1 MVTMKK
7 NLKLFFSMI
16 LITYN
21 ISASSNI
28 LADDGYPQS
37 ERDKKW
43 EEIGSA
49 AGGEGIIF
57 RPGKVKNESTKASGC
72 LVNKYLWQASIETL
86 SFAPLA
92 SVDSNGG
99 VIITEWYSP
108 RGKQNFR
115 FKINIFI
122 KDDVIHP
129 DALEVKIFEEILK
142 NNNWQQSDSKS
153 DLALILE
160 DKILRK
166 ARALYINADRK

>member
-1 MVTMKK
+1 MSVFMKRRI
-7 NLKLFFSMI
+7 NLLCSII
-16 LITYN
+16 LIICSPLVFAKDN
-21 ISASSNI
+21 
-28 LADDGYPQS
+28 YP
-37 ERDKKW
+37 EREVDAKW
-43 EEIGSA
+43 DEVGSLT
-49 AGGEGIIF
+49 GNEGLVF

-72 LVNKYLWQASIETL
+72 AVNKYLWQASIKTL

-108 RGKQNFR
+108 NAKQNYR

-129 DALEVKIFEEILK
+129 DAIEVKIFEETFK
-142 NNNWQQSDSKS
+142 NNRWTPSMQTSN
-153 DLALILE
+153 LAFVLE

-166 ARALYINADRK
+166 ARALYINAERK